1 MADPRLAMRL
11 CARVGSFRSEL
22 AGNFSRERLMPS
34 TCRPFANRS
43 PVFRERFMPLVELA
57 GQYWWLG
64 PAGGA
69 LLGLLVG
76 SFHQCGCVAIADHD
90 GNRVASGKP
99 RRRKRKP
106 ESLKYRTAIDPERFS
121 LWRPGSACPHCNT
134 PIRSHQNIPVFSFV
148 FMRGRC
154 GACAQRISRRYPIV
168 EAIVGIFSAIVAWKF
183 GYSWQCL
190 AALFLTWTLIAAA
203 IIDID
208 HYLLPDSI
216 TLPLLW
222 AGLLLAAVPGNLFFA
237 DLHSGVIGAAAGYG
251 SLWSVATVFRLVT
264 GREGMGYG
272 DFKLL
277 GALGAWLGWQ
287 MLPLIIT
294 LSAAVGSV
302 VGIAAITVL
311 RRSRAQ
317 PIPFGPYLAM
327 AGWIAAL
334 WGEELMALYLD
345 LIL

>member
-1 MADPRLAMRL
+1 MI
-11 CARVGSFRSEL
+11 EL
-22 AGNFSRERLMPS
+22 VTFYPWLV
-34 TCRPFANRS
+34 
-43 PVFRERFMPLVELA
+43 PV
-57 GQYWWLG
+57 
-64 PAGGA
+64 GGA
-69 LLGLLVG
+69 VLGLLVG
-76 SFHQCGCVAIADHD
+76 SFINVVVWRLPIMMEIAWRREA
-90 GNRVASGKP
+90 NAASDSGITVP
-99 RRRKRKP
+99 
-106 ESLKYRTAIDPERFS
+106 AGIDPDKFS
-121 LWRPGSACPHCNT
+121 LWWPGSACPHCNT
-134 PIRSHQNIPVFSFV
+134 PIRSHQNIPVLSFV

-154 GACAQRISRRYPIV
+154 GTCAQHISKRYPIV
-168 EAIVGIFSAIVAWKF
+168 ETIVGVFSAIVAWKF
-183 GYSWQCL
+183 GFSWQCL
-190 AALFLTWTLIAAA
+190 AALFLTWTLIAAS

-222 AGLLLAAVPGNLFFA
+222 AGLLLAAAPAGLFFT
-237 DLHSGVIGAAAGYG
+237 DLHSAVIGAAAGYG
-251 SLWSVATVFRLVT
+251 SLWSVAQLFRLVT
-264 GREGMGYG
+264 GREGMGHG

-277 GALGAWLGWQ
+277 GALGAWLGWPL
-287 MLPLIIT
+287 LPLIIT
-294 LSAAVGSV
+294 LSAAVGSI